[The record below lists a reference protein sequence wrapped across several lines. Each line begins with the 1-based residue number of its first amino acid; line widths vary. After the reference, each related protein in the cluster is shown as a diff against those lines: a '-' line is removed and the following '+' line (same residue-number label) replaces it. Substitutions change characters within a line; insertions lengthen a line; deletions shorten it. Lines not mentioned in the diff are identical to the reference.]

1 MKLTKNADPDK
12 YGCNGYGIGLDARS
26 QSSLPDSSSGKNVSI
41 FGINNSSSVH
51 VDNNEKN
58 MSVLGQGLKKRLD
71 DIRITAEAKNSISF
85 AESGV
90 KSALLWKQKVLICQC
105 YKKKNSF
112 QSERFRI
119 KTIFIIFR

>member
-26 QSSLPDSSSGKNVSI
+26 QFSLPDSSSDKNVSI

-51 VDNNEKN
+51 VDNNKKN
-58 MSVLGQGLKKRLD
+58 MSVLGQGLTKWLD

-85 AESGV
+85 SESGV

-105 YKKKNSF
+105 YKKK
-112 QSERFRI
+112 
-119 KTIFIIFR
+119 IISKRKIQN

>member
-26 QSSLPDSSSGKNVSI
+26 QFSLPHSSSGKNVSI
-41 FGINNSSSVH
+41 FGIKNSSSVH

-58 MSVLGQGLKKRLD
+58 MSVLGQGLTKWLD

-90 KSALLWKQKVLICQC
+90 KSTLLWKQKVLICQC
-105 YKKKNSF
+105 YKNISF

-119 KTIFIIFR
+119 ETIFIIFR